1 MSNSCHYKNLV
12 EEFAEPRFNEVPRDW
27 ENLFVISR
35 LRYIK
40 SFELTTFWENK
51 QNVRYI
57 EVQLTINCVIVAQ
70 EPSKFWLQ
78 AHYRTPNCKSSTFWT
93 FLPLRKSAIDINE
106 AKDLQDE
113 EWFLLAN
120 QTVNNF
126 ISKFKRCSLTD
137 PYNFAFS
144 RRNYQKHLLPAFDEF
159 DRTTPG
165 S

>member
-27 ENLFVISR
+27 GNLFVISR

-40 SFELTTFWENK
+40 NFDLTKFWENK

-57 EVQLTINCVIVAQ
+57 EVQLMINCLIVAQ

-93 FLPLRKSAIDINE
+93 FCHYVRAPLISMKLRICKTKSDSC
-106 AKDLQDE
+106 
-113 EWFLLAN
+113 LLIQN
-120 QTVNNF
+120 VNNF